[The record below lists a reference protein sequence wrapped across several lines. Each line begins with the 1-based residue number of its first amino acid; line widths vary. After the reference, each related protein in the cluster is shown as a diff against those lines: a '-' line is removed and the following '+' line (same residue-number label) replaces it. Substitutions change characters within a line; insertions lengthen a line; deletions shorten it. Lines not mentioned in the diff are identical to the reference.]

1 MDYQKKNLKGIVEN
15 IKYKD
20 SSVLVFIR
28 FKQINSVLYDY
39 TQFNCLL
46 PYILFIHI
54 AKSLS
59 VTE

>member
-1 MDYQKKNLKGIVEN
+1 MKIIYTIVEN
-15 IKYKD
+15 IKDKD

-46 PYILFIHI
+46 P
-54 AKSLS
+54 
-59 VTE
+59 